1 MDILSI
7 KDSVFRE
14 YGQVIEGIDTPE
26 LQAALAKTPRPD
38 SGVDYIASVPE
49 LEAVSVFAQI
59 RDNIFGGM
67 PIQIG
72 YCNGNNDTLNALEYH
87 RDSELNLPINDVV
100 VLLAHRWD
108 IKDGKLDSADVKAF
122 HVPAGTMIELY
133 ATTLH
138 YAPCAVSAKDGF
150 RGIVVLP
157 RGTNGEKPEI
167 EELTCEDK
175 MLWGRDKWVIAH
187 PDSGDAAQGIYAGI
201 TGENLRVPQ
210 K

>member
-14 YGQVIEGIDTPE
+14 YGQVIEGIDTTE

-138 YAPCAVSAKDGF
+138 YAPCTAQPGGF
-150 RGIVVLP
+150 RCVVILP
-157 RGTNGEKPEI
+157 EGTNTDLTFTPGTEGEDCLI
-167 EELTCEDK
+167 TA
-175 MLWGRDKWVIAH
+175 RNKWLIAH
-187 PDSGDAAQGIYAGI
+187 EEAKIEGAFCGLK
-201 TGENLRVPQ
+201 GENITLE
-210 K
+210 